1 MSKGY
6 ARFITALFC
15 LFLAA
20 FLAANLL
27 LPDRQFSPQENRY
40 LTQMPELS
48 LESVTNGEFMEDFE
62 EYHSDQ
68 FAGRDF
74 WIGLKA
80 WCERLTGKQENNG
93 VYFGTDGAQTLFAQF
108 TAPSQEDMAQRL
120 AYVNA
125 LGENVDVPVYFSLI
139 PGKNTVWADRLPQGA
154 PLADESGALEQAM
167 GSCVSVEWLDL
178 VTPLLDRQDE
188 YVFYRT
194 DHHWTSL
201 GAFYGANALFEAMGL
216 EPLNLGDYE
225 KTTVT
230 TEFYGT
236 TFSTSGVR
244 WVLPDS
250 IDTYISGDGVKVTS
264 WFTGQPEEGI
274 LYVERYLN
282 EKDKYSYFLGGN
294 QSLCV
299 IETELADA
307 PKVLV
312 IRDSYSDSL
321 APFLTERFS
330 EIHLFDPRYNLT
342 SVKDYVAQNDI
353 DQVVVLYSFQ
363 NFTTDQNL
371 FVLGR

>member
-1 MSKGY
+1 MKKFNSL
-6 ARFITALFC
+6 ITAIFC
-15 LFLAA
+15 LFVGGM
-20 FLAANLL
+20 LL
-27 LPDRQFSPQENRY
+27 VSTILPDRNFSPLENRY
-40 LTQMPELS
+40 LAKPPKLS
-48 LESVTNGEFMEDFE
+48 LETLQNGTFMEDAE
-62 EYHSDQ
+62 EYVSDQ
-68 FAGRDF
+68 IVGRDF
-74 WIGLKA
+74 WVALKA
-80 WCERLTGKQENNG
+80 WSERLSGKQENNG
-93 VYFGTDGAQTLFAQF
+93 VYFGKEDTLLNRVNTPTQEELEKRLAYVDALVGNVSVPVYLGLIPSSSAVWSDRLPAGAPTADELSLIEEFYFNTGAQTL
-108 TAPSQEDMAQRL
+108 DMA
-120 AYVNA
+120 
-125 LGENVDVPVYFSLI
+125 
-139 PGKNTVWADRLPQGA
+139 
-154 PLADESGALEQAM
+154 GALLEHK
-167 GSCVSVEWLDL
+167 
-178 VTPLLDRQDE
+178 DE
-188 YVFYRT
+188 DIYYRT

-201 GAFYGANALFEAMGL
+201 GAFYGANVLLEAMGL
-216 EPLNLGDYE
+216 EPLNLSDYE

-244 WVLPDS
+244 WVAPDS

-264 WFTGQPEEGI
+264 WFTGSPEEGS
-274 LYVERYLN
+274 LYVDRYLN

-299 IETELADA
+299 IETEHTDA

-371 FVLGR
+371 FVLSR